1 MQTIQKYTKILEKI
15 FEKKEKVC
23 YLIIDLEK
31 NRNKILEQTKKG
43 ERKMELKEIKES
55 LTKSEQKT
63 NELWRS
69 L

>member
-15 FEKKEKVC
+15 FEKKVKVC

-43 ERKMELKEIKES
+43 ERKMELKEIKEL
-55 LTKSEQKT
+55 LTKSEQRT